1 MERSVDIATSFVSPS
16 VIIGAVLITLLV
28 ILAFF
33 MRKKIPTVWF
43 GSVWFLV
50 GLAPTSNI
58 AVPINGLLYE
68 HWLYLPLA
76 GFSMAAIA
84 AAYACIQR
92 KPLLTKPLYAI
103 LCIILIGY
111 AIQSIRRNGEWHDA
125 ITLYTQTLRFAPGS
139 YRVNNNLGMAYAET
153 GRDTDAIAAY
163 NRAIAIDPTISVAYY
178 NRGNLYRDRA
188 RQEEAIASYQA
199 AIQHDPKFIFAARAL
214 ASVYLKE
221 KNYRAA
227 LPYLETLREY
237 DLGDENITHLIQNL
251 REKIE
256 KSSQQANP

>member
-1 MERSVDIATSFVSPS
+1 
-16 VIIGAVLITLLV
+16 
-28 ILAFF
+28 
-33 MRKKIPTVWF
+33 
-43 GSVWFLV
+43 
-50 GLAPTSNI
+50 
-58 AVPINGLLYE
+58 
-68 HWLYLPLA
+68 
-76 GFSMAAIA
+76 
-84 AAYACIQR
+84 
-92 KPLLTKPLYAI
+92 
-103 LCIILIGY
+103 
-111 AIQSIRRNGEWHDA
+111 
-125 ITLYTQTLRFAPGS
+125 
-139 YRVNNNLGMAYAET
+139 MAYAET

-199 AIQHDPKFIFAARAL
+199 AIQHDPKFIFAARSL
-214 ASVYLKE
+214 ASIYLKE